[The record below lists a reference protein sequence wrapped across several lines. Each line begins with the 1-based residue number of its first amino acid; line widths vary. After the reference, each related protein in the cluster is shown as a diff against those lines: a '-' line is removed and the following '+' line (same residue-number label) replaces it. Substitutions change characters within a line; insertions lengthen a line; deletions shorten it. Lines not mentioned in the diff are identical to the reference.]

1 MKRKLNDSGKALDK
15 YFFCGLLLPLSSTLF
30 FFASP
35 FIVVFSVVFFYL
47 CFFYSCNFFVFL
59 KFSFVFFVLSF
70 LLFSFFNIH
79 VGTF

>member
-1 MKRKLNDSGKALDK
+1 MIQGKRWTSIFSVG
-15 YFFCGLLLPLSSTLF
+15 SSCPFHQLFF

-47 CFFYSCNFFVFL
+47 CFFCSCNFFVFL